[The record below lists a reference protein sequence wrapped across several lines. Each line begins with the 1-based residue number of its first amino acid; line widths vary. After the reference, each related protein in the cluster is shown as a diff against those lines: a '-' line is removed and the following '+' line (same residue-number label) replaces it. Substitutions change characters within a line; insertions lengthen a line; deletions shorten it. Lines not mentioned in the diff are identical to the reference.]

1 MMRFVQLLKNIILT
15 IKSKGYILENTVCI
29 TMSKGI
35 LIFLLIISISANL
48 YLLAVEQPVKDDQVQ
63 LLQERINSLEEE
75 NEDLHAQISQDNV
88 SLQSYASQIDFYR
101 QQLNELGS
109 SAGMPADE
117 YEGSASL
124 QAPAVYQSIENV
136 IDGPFIRQII
146 TEEGSLMNISVE
158 LNPGKGR
165 VLVET
170 KPLMGVVFQDAA
182 NTAVFVAQ
190 NLTDVNLM
198 SSDTIFS
205 ITAVGEIPE
214 VDGPSAGALMT
225 LLMISAINHEQLN
238 DSVTLTG
245 TIDQYGHIGAI
256 GGVLEKAQAA
266 KDGGKQLFLLPR
278 ENSELVQ
285 YTYVEKKIGGFS
297 FVERIPEIIDAKPYI
312 EENIGIRV
320 EYVDSI
326 EDVMQ
331 YAFVN

>member
-15 IKSKGYILENTVCI
+15 IKSKEYILENTVCI
-29 TMSKGI
+29 TMRKGI

-48 YLLAVEQPVKDDQVQ
+48 YLLAVEKPVKDDQVQ

-75 NEDLHAQISQDNV
+75 NEDLNAQISQDNV

-109 SAGMPADE
+109 STGMSADE
-117 YEGSASL
+117 YEGHASL
-124 QAPAVYQSIENV
+124 QAPAVYQSVENV

-214 VDGPSAGALMT
+214 VDGPS
-225 LLMISAINHEQLN
+225 
-238 DSVTLTG
+238 VTLTG

-297 FVERIPEIIDAKPYI
+297 FVERVPEIIDAKPYI

>member
-1 MMRFVQLLKNIILT
+1 MR
-15 IKSKGYILENTVCI
+15 KGTLF
-29 TMSKGI
+29 
-35 LIFLLIISISANL
+35 FLLIISITANL

-75 NEDLHAQISQDNV
+75 NEDLNAQINQDNV

-109 SAGMPADE
+109 NAGMSSNE
-117 YEGSASL
+117 YEGAASL

-136 IDGPFIRQII
+136 IDGPFIRQIV
-146 TEEGSLMNISVE
+146 TEKGSLMNISVE
-158 LNPGKGR
+158 VNPGKGR

-182 NTAVFVAQ
+182 NTAVFVSQ
-190 NLTDVNLM
+190 NITNANLM

-205 ITAVGEIPE
+205 ITAVGEIPA

-225 LLMISAINHEQLN
+225 LIMISSINHEQLN
-238 DSVTLTG
+238 DTVTLTG
-245 TIDQYGHIGAI
+245 TIDQYGHVGAV

-285 YTYVEKKIGGFS
+285 YTYVEKNIGGFS
-297 FVERIPEIIDAKPYI
+297 IIERRPEIIDTKPYI

-326 EDVMQ
+326 EDVMK
-331 YAFVN
+331 YAFAN